1 MDDVPA
7 DEVIRQNPH
16 CERMCFSP
24 LGSQLSEANQL
35 VGISV
40 REQGISVREQV
51 TNHILLVTAKA
62 RMPQLL
68 RRDALTPQHP
78 FP

>member
-1 MDDVPA
+1 MDDAPA
-7 DEVIRQNPH
+7 DEVIRQNPR

-35 VGISV
+35 V
-40 REQGISVREQV
+40 GISVREQV

-68 RRDALTPQHP
+68 RRDVLTPQHP